1 MALRNVNAVVTIT
14 TNAVKAI
21 DDGKKLKEVYA
32 AINQQLNQMR
42 GEGKVDT
49 TEFKELQKLAK
60 DTQEKLRTLVT
71 GMKLIRGVA
80 DNLANKTGKDINR
93 ALRETAKE
101 FGKTSNDTDK
111 NRQKLE
117 RLRDAV
123 ARFKRE
129 VSDRNGLSMSFRS
142 AQQQLNNLNK
152 TDLSK
157 LKTGLAAIQAELA
170 KPIGGRWRRDLEQ
183 MQAQYQAAIAVRQTP
198 VTQRPVASMNTAQLK
213 AEQSAI
219 TSALSAT
226 SGTKGFERQAALY
239 EHRLKEI
246 NGQLSV
252 LAEKERVATTEAKQ
266 LAATQ
271 QAAKTVQAVYRG
283 QAVSIE
289 ELNAAYK
296 TLEAR
301 ANRFVGVNPA
311 KAKAARQQMEML
323 GVTIKKVNGELLSEA
338 EIQDRVK
345 NKGKYSAQQLQ
356 QAHDQ
361 LAARLKTINTGQKKD
376 IEETRRQMAS
386 LKKTIDST
394 TGSVSKH
401 GGIWQTAVR
410 NITAYVGVFGAFN
423 TIKGWLTDIIKLN
436 AKLSDQ
442 MADIR
447 KVSGL
452 SMESIRELTT
462 NLSKIDTRTTLEELN
477 RIAYA
482 GAKLGFGNYGIEGL
496 EQFTK
501 AANQVNVA
509 LKEDLGDEALTA
521 LSKITEN
528 MGLIKK
534 MGVEDAM
541 LATGSAMF
549 KLASSSTAAAGP
561 IVEVTK
567 RLVPVAKASGLATS
581 EILALSS
588 AADSLQLMPEVVGTA
603 LSKFIMAL
611 QTNHNLIE
619 NFFHIEPGTIA
630 NLFQTGKAMDAL
642 LLVFDKMKG
651 KNVTE
656 LSDVWKLLGSNGQRL
671 MTVLLSMANATDR
684 VREHL
689 QISNQAFKEG
699 IAVTEEYNIQQDT
712 AQALY
717 ERAQNMWRN
726 AFVNPEASES
736 VKEIAKAWYDFTR
749 EITSGGAALWSL
761 KQTVDLFVTS
771 LKILIY
777 LLPGLAVGG
786 IVRGLGSL
794 VIALGGA
801 KVATDGL
808 TLSWKKMTAA
818 TKANWIG
825 LLATAIAQVVY
836 WVSAWADANE
846 EAEEKQKD
854 VNRAVAD
861 ANQKADDEIVKL
873 NTLTKQLQANNITQ
887 VERNRILSKIN
898 SDYDIYLSYLG
909 IEYNKVTDLI
919 KVNQQLAWVI
929 KQRYAYEARE
939 ELKKQK
945 LDSEGG
951 ARQERRM
958 AGADLQKEARKL
970 GLKLN
975 LETDV
980 LPLIRSGK
988 SFTEIQNLLDPKGR
1002 SNTGGTRAI
1011 VSQLGYT
1018 TYIKQQSGFEKA
1030 LGTYMEKYIKELGII
1045 TNINAGFADEL
1056 KGNKKLGVG
1065 DWNQDRFLVTP
1076 PSGNYEPARGKG
1088 AGSGQSNAARAAAQ
1102 ARAKAERERRKQLQ
1116 QELKEAEQESQ
1127 AIIDKIEEWYRLQET
1142 DVENLVA
1149 DGKKTRAEADAYLK
1163 DLKKSKNK
1171 TLANA
1176 RLSISGKMKK
1186 EDWGKYIA
1194 AELPKMMADQGEWSS
1209 ELAQD
1214 IINTNLQYIHNLLAR
1229 FDGSAKVLGVKS
1241 TASFDKIEKNAAGNL
1256 REIAREDAKIKEEVE
1271 KNLLEYKY
1279 VEQAERSF
1287 HDNLVG
1293 LGIMS
1298 ETYEQYVKRMKEEA
1312 AKQPES
1318 QQEEGG
1324 DFAWHLSLPGVVV
1337 GSKRPETPVEKL
1349 LKQFLANGAKP
1360 YSVDIEDDRQ
1370 LFVWLKNLMSNYNYD
1385 EEDNIMFQEEDWVKG
1400 FPQLKQWVEDIDKY
1414 RPDIQK
1420 FYLSLI
1426 NWEESYYDAKK
1437 KAYEHDKKQQEMRF
1451 KVSGEQ
1457 EEYDRQQTALELQG
1471 KIQEASGAGL
1481 NFGQQYGLADAIAND
1496 PEVQRIQLRME
1507 WRQKELEDAQAHGAA
1522 QELINEK
1529 QTQLLEEFS
1538 NLATKVSAEVAARV
1552 QKIQGLSEPLNSWG
1566 EEVGQMLG
1574 EQWQGISQEGKLTF
1588 GQMTRNMAIE
1598 YAKQTLKMASEN
1610 LTKKLQQ
1617 GLFYKQMEMQEMQHQ
1632 VQLYNIQQAGAAA
1645 RATGQLTAGATLQSI
1660 KATQDA
1666 AEIGAEGGK
1675 ATVMTMFGVSEG
1687 AAKTIAKLGWWGIP
1701 LIGVI
1706 TSILM
1711 GLLNSA
1717 KATANQNS
1725 SSSTSNT
1732 PKLKLASGMLT
1743 YDQGNADT
1751 AVQRNRSAAYV
1762 GTDGHVYRATPQ
1774 SALPDGVQ
1782 LIRKPIATTVN
1793 GQPSL
1798 VAERGPEI
1806 IIGRRATRHI
1816 QMNEP
1821 GLLHHLAA
1829 INGRYRTYD
1838 EGTIPAGLAGMAQLP
1853 APQGMGSGGEADT
1866 RIADALDQNTQMMAA
1881 FVQMMNTIQQR
1892 GISAHIQKYGSGGL
1906 IDEVKSGLKFD
1917 QRYNR

>member
-101 FGKTSNDTDK
+101 FGKTANDTDRHK
-111 NRQKLE
+111 QKLE
-117 RLRDAV
+117 QLRQSV
-123 ARFKRE
+123 EKFKRE
-129 VSDRNGLSMSFRS
+129 VSDRRGLTMSFQD
-142 AQQQLNNLNK
+142 AQKQLNNLNK
-152 TDLSK
+152 TSLDNLNK
-157 LKTGLAAIQAELA
+157 GLAAIKEKLA
-170 KPIGGRWRRDLEQ
+170 QPLSNKWRQQLEE
-183 MQAQYQAAIAVRQTP
+183 MQSRYQAAITVRQTP

-213 AEQSAI
+213 AEQTAI

-239 EHRLKEI
+239 GQRLKEI

-252 LAEKERVATTEAKQ
+252 LAEKERVAATGAKQ

-283 QAVSIE
+283 QAVSLE
-289 ELNAAYK
+289 QLNTAYK

-301 ANRFVGVNPA
+301 ANRFEGVKPA

-323 GVTIKKVNGELLSEA
+323 GQTVKKLKGELLSEA
-338 EIQDRVK
+338 EIQERVN
-345 NKGKYSAQQLQ
+345 NKGKYSVKQLQ
-356 QAHDQ
+356 QAYDQ
-361 LAARLKTINTGQKKD
+361 LAARLKTLNTGQKKD

-462 NLSKIDTRTTLEELN
+462 NLSKIDTRTKLEELN
-477 RIAYA
+477 KIAYA

-561 IVEVTK
+561 IVEITK

-736 VKEIAKAWYDFTR
+736 IKEIAKAWYDFTR
-749 EITSGGAALWSL
+749 EITSGGLALWGL
-761 KQTVDLFVTS
+761 KRTVDLFIAS
-771 LKILIY
+771 LKVLIY
-777 LLPGLAVGG
+777 LLPGLAIGG
-786 IVRGLGSL
+786 ITKAFWTLGTSL
-794 VIALGGA
+794 MMA
-801 KVATDGL
+801 KGATDSL
-808 TLSWKKMTAA
+808 TLSFKKLTLAA
-818 TKANWIG
+818 KGNWVG
-825 LLATAIAQVVY
+825 LLVGAISQVVY

-846 EAEEKQKD
+846 EAEEKQRRL
-854 VNRAVAD
+854 NYALAEAD
-861 ANQKADDEIVKL
+861 EKAEKEITNLTILKKQL
-873 NTLTKQLQANNITQ
+873 EDTNITTEERQRILTK
-887 VERNRILSKIN
+887 IN
-898 SDYDIYLSYLG
+898 GDYDIYLDYLG
-909 IEYNKVTDLI
+909 IEINTVQDLTGHYQELTRVMRQHQAYLTREDYKKEVMEGEGGLRMKRREAGRELTKKARNYGIDVDLDLI
-919 KVNQQLAWVI
+919 KNQ
-929 KQRYAYEARE
+929 
-939 ELKKQK
+939 
-945 LDSEGG
+945 
-951 ARQERRM
+951 
-958 AGADLQKEARKL
+958 
-970 GLKLN
+970 
-975 LETDV
+975 
-980 LPLIRSGK
+980 
-988 SFTEIQNLLDPKGR
+988 
-1002 SNTGGTRAI
+1002 
-1011 VSQLGYT
+1011 
-1018 TYIKQQSGFEKA
+1018 
-1030 LGTYMEKYIKELGII
+1030 
-1045 TNINAGFADEL
+1045 
-1056 KGNKKLGVG
+1056 
-1065 DWNQDRFLVTP
+1065 
-1076 PSGNYEPARGKG
+1076 PSGRINYVLNQLFPGFPALQAEFKPEVAAYMKARGNEREKEFEIDEEFAQDVGGFNPDKMNRPRIRGEFQPARDKA
-1088 AGSGQSNAARAAAQ
+1088 AGRGQAKAARAAAQ
-1102 ARAKAERERRKQLQ
+1102 ARAKSERERRKQLQ

-1186 EDWGKYIA
+1186 KDWDKYIA

-1214 IINTNLQYIHNLLAR
+1214 IINTNLQYIHNRLAR

-1256 REIAREDAKIKEEVE
+1256 REIARDDAKIKEEVE
-1271 KNLLEYKY
+1271 KILLEYKY

-1293 LGIMS
+1293 LGIMA
-1298 ETYEQYVKRMKEEA
+1298 ETYEQYTKRMKEEA
-1312 AKQPES
+1312 EANKNKTADSNGSPDGMD
-1318 QQEEGG
+1318 GG
-1324 DFAWHLSLPGVVV
+1324 SLENVVV
-1337 GSKRPETPVEKL
+1337 TAKRPQSPEEKL

-1360 YSVDIEDDRQ
+1360 YGVNIENDRE
-1370 LFVWLKNLMSNYNYD
+1370 LFVWLKNLMSNYDYD
-1385 EEDNIMFQEEDWVKG
+1385 EEDNIMFHEEDWVKG

-1426 NWEESYYDAKK
+1426 NWEESYYDAKR

-1457 EEYDRQQTALELQG
+1457 DAYDNQQQSLEFQS
-1471 KIQEASGAGL
+1471 KFQQASGAGL

-1522 QELINEK
+1522 QELINER
-1529 QTQLLEEFS
+1529 QTELLEEFS

-1552 QKIQGLSEPLNSWG
+1552 QKIQGLSEPLYSWG

-1588 GQMTRNMAIE
+1588 AQMTRNMAIE

-1666 AEIGAEGGK
+1666 SEIGAEGGK

-1751 AVQRNRSAAYV
+1751 AVKSSPSGDRRGAYV
-1762 GTDGHVYRATPQ
+1762 GTDGHIYRAAPQ

-1782 LIRKPIATTVN
+1782 LIRRPIATTVN

>member
-1 MALRNVNAVVTIT
+1 MVLRNVNAVVTIT

-49 TEFKELQKLAK
+49 TEFKEMQELAK
-60 DTQEKLRTLVT
+60 DVQEKLRTLVT

-101 FGKTSNDTDK
+101 FGKTANDTDRHK
-111 NRQKLE
+111 QKLE
-117 RLRDAV
+117 QLRQSV
-123 ARFKRE
+123 EKFKRE
-129 VSDRNGLSMSFRS
+129 VSDRRGLTMSFQD
-142 AQQQLNNLNK
+142 AQKQLNNLNK
-152 TDLSK
+152 TSLDNLNK
-157 LKTGLAAIQAELA
+157 GLAAIKEKLA
-170 KPIGGRWRRDLEQ
+170 QPLSNKWRQQLEE
-183 MQAQYQAAIAVRQTP
+183 MQSRYQAAITVRQTP

-213 AEQSAI
+213 AEQTAI
-219 TSALSAT
+219 TSALAAT

-239 EHRLKEI
+239 GQRLKEI

-252 LAEKERVATTEAKQ
+252 LAEKERVAATGAKQ

-283 QAVSIE
+283 QAVSLE
-289 ELNAAYK
+289 QLNTAYK

-301 ANRFVGVNPA
+301 ANRFEGVKPA

-323 GVTIKKVNGELLSEA
+323 GQTVKKLKGELLSEA
-338 EIQDRVK
+338 EIQERVN
-345 NKGKYSAQQLQ
+345 NKGKYSVKQLQ
-356 QAHDQ
+356 QAYDQ
-361 LAARLKTINTGQKKD
+361 LAARLKTLNTGQKKD

-561 IVEVTK
+561 IVEITK

-736 VKEIAKAWYDFTR
+736 IKEIAKAWYDFTR

-761 KQTVDLFVTS
+761 KQAVDLFIVS

-777 LLPGLAVGG
+777 LLPGLAIGG

-846 EAEEKQKD
+846 EAEEKQRRL
-854 VNRAVAD
+854 NYALAEAD
-861 ANQKADDEIVKL
+861 EKAEKEITNLTILKKQL
-873 NTLTKQLQANNITQ
+873 EDTNITTEERQRILTK
-887 VERNRILSKIN
+887 IN
-898 SDYDIYLSYLG
+898 GDYDIYLDYLG
-909 IEYNKVTDLI
+909 IEINTVQDLTGHYQELTRVMRQHQAYLTREDYKKEVMEGEGGLRMKRREAGRELTKKARNYGIDVDLDLI
-919 KVNQQLAWVI
+919 KNQ
-929 KQRYAYEARE
+929 
-939 ELKKQK
+939 
-945 LDSEGG
+945 
-951 ARQERRM
+951 
-958 AGADLQKEARKL
+958 
-970 GLKLN
+970 
-975 LETDV
+975 
-980 LPLIRSGK
+980 
-988 SFTEIQNLLDPKGR
+988 
-1002 SNTGGTRAI
+1002 
-1011 VSQLGYT
+1011 
-1018 TYIKQQSGFEKA
+1018 
-1030 LGTYMEKYIKELGII
+1030 
-1045 TNINAGFADEL
+1045 
-1056 KGNKKLGVG
+1056 
-1065 DWNQDRFLVTP
+1065 
-1076 PSGNYEPARGKG
+1076 PSGRINYVLNQLFPGFPALQAEFKPEVAAYMKARGNEREKEFEIDEEFAQDVGGFNPDKMNRPRIRGEFQPARDKA
-1088 AGSGQSNAARAAAQ
+1088 AGRGQAKAARAAAQ
-1102 ARAKAERERRKQLQ
+1102 ARAKSERERRKQLQ

-1186 EDWGKYIA
+1186 KDWDKYIA

-1214 IINTNLQYIHNLLAR
+1214 IINTNLQYIHNRLAR

-1256 REIAREDAKIKEEVE
+1256 REIARDDAKIKEEVE
-1271 KNLLEYKY
+1271 KILLEYKY

-1293 LGIMS
+1293 LGIMA
-1298 ETYEQYVKRMKEEA
+1298 ETYEQYTKRMKEEA
-1312 AKQPES
+1312 EANKNKTADSNGSPDGMD
-1318 QQEEGG
+1318 GG
-1324 DFAWHLSLPGVVV
+1324 SLENVVV
-1337 GSKRPETPVEKL
+1337 TAKRPQSPEEKL

-1360 YSVDIEDDRQ
+1360 YGVNIENDRE
-1370 LFVWLKNLMSNYNYD
+1370 LFVWLKNLMSNYDYD
-1385 EEDNIMFQEEDWVKG
+1385 EEDNIMFHEEDWVKG

-1426 NWEESYYDAKK
+1426 NWEESYYDAKR

-1457 EEYDRQQTALELQG
+1457 DAYDNQQQSLEFQS
-1471 KIQEASGAGL
+1471 KFQQASGAGL

-1522 QELINEK
+1522 QELINER
-1529 QTQLLEEFS
+1529 QTELLEEFS

-1552 QKIQGLSEPLNSWG
+1552 QKIQGLSEPLYSWG

-1588 GQMTRNMAIE
+1588 AQMTRNMAIE

-1666 AEIGAEGGK
+1666 SEIGAEGGK

-1751 AVQRNRSAAYV
+1751 AVKSSPSGDRRGAYV
-1762 GTDGHVYRATPQ
+1762 GTDGHIYRAAPQ

-1782 LIRKPIATTVN
+1782 LIRRPIATTVN

>member
-1 MALRNVNAVVTIT
+1 MVLRNVNAVVTIT

-49 TEFKELQKLAK
+49 TEFKEMQELAK
-60 DTQEKLRTLVT
+60 NVQERLRTLVT

-101 FGKTSNDTDK
+101 FGKTANDTDK
-111 NRQKLE
+111 GRQKLE

-123 ARFKRE
+123 ARCKRE
-129 VSDRNGLSMSFRS
+129 VSDRNGLTMSFQD
-142 AQQQLNNLNK
+142 AQKQLNNLNK
-152 TDLSK
+152 TSLDNLNK
-157 LKTGLAAIQAELA
+157 GLAAIKEKLA
-170 KPIGGRWRRDLEQ
+170 QPLSNKWRQQLEE
-183 MQAQYQAAIAVRQTP
+183 MQSRYQAAIAVRQTP

-239 EHRLKEI
+239 EQRLKEI

-252 LAEKERVATTEAKQ
+252 LAEKERVAATGAKQ

-283 QAVSIE
+283 QAVSLE
-289 ELNAAYK
+289 DLNTAYK

-301 ANRFVGVNPA
+301 ANRFEGVKPA

-323 GVTIKKVNGELLSEA
+323 SATIKKMKGELLSEA
-338 EIQDRVK
+338 EIQDRVN
-345 NKGKYSAQQLQ
+345 NKGKYSVKQLQ
-356 QAHDQ
+356 QAYDQ
-361 LAARLKTINTGQKKD
+361 LAARLKTLNTGQKKD

-477 RIAYA
+477 RIAYE
-482 GAKLGFGNYGIEGL
+482 GAKLGFGDSVEHL

-501 AANQVNVA
+501 AANRANVA
-509 LKEDLGDEALTA
+509 LKESLGDEALTA
-521 LSKITEN
+521 LSKLTEN

-534 MGVEDAM
+534 MGVENAMDAT
-541 LATGSAMF
+541 ASAIF
-549 KLASSSTAAAGP
+549 KLFTSSTASADK
-561 IVEVTK
+561 IVEMAR
-567 RLVPVAKASGLATS
+567 RLVPVAKVSGLATS
-581 EILALSS
+581 EVLALAS
-588 AADSLQLMPEVVGTA
+588 ASDSLGNTAETTGTA

-619 NFFHIEPGTIA
+619 NFFHIDPGTIA

-689 QISNQAFKEG
+689 EISNKAFKEG
-699 IAVTEEYNIQQDT
+699 TAVTEEYNIQQDT
-712 AQALY
+712 AQALL

-761 KQTVDLFVTS
+761 KQTVDLFITS

-846 EAEEKQKD
+846 EAEEKQRRL
-854 VNRAVAD
+854 NYALAEAD
-861 ANQKADDEIVKL
+861 EKAEKEITNL
-873 NTLTKQLQANNITQ
+873 SILRKQLEDTNLTTE
-887 VERNRILSKIN
+887 ERQRILAKIN
-898 SDYDIYLSYLG
+898 GDYDIYLDYLG
-909 IEYNKVTDLI
+909 IEINTVQDLTDHYKELTRVMRQHQAYLTREEYKKEVMEGEGGLRMKRREAGRELTKKARDYGIDVDLDLI
-919 KVNQQLAWVI
+919 KKRSSGGINYVLNHLFPGFPALQAVF
-929 KQRYAYEARE
+929 KSDVAAYMRA
-939 ELKKQK
+939 L
-945 LDSEGG
+945 GN
-951 ARQERRM
+951 ER
-958 AGADLQKEARKL
+958 QKESDIDEA
-970 GLKLN
+970 
-975 LETDV
+975 
-980 LPLIRSGK
+980 
-988 SFTEIQNLLDPKGR
+988 
-1002 SNTGGTRAI
+1002 
-1011 VSQLGYT
+1011 
-1018 TYIKQQSGFEKA
+1018 
-1030 LGTYMEKYIKELGII
+1030 
-1045 TNINAGFADEL
+1045 FAND
-1056 KGNKKLGVG
+1056 VG
-1065 DWNQDRFLVTP
+1065 DFDPDKMNRPRIRGEFK
-1076 PSGNYEPARGKG
+1076 PARDKAVGR
-1088 AGSGQSNAARAAAQ
+1088 GQASAAHAAAQ

-1149 DGKKTRAEADAYLK
+1149 DGKKTRAEADAYLR

-1186 EDWGKYIA
+1186 EDWDKYIT

-1214 IINTNLQYIHNLLAR
+1214 IINANLQYIHNLLAR

-1271 KNLLEYKY
+1271 KILLEYKY

-1298 ETYEQYVKRMKEEA
+1298 ETYEQYTKRMKEEA
-1312 AKQPES
+1312 EANKNKAADS
-1318 QQEEGG
+1318 NGSSDGMDGG
-1324 DFAWHLSLPGVVV
+1324 SLENVVV
-1337 GSKRPETPVEKL
+1337 TAKRPQSPEEKL

-1360 YSVDIEDDRQ
+1360 YGVNIENDRE
-1370 LFVWLKNLMSNYNYD
+1370 LFVWLKNLMSNYDYD
-1385 EEDNIMFQEEDWVKG
+1385 EEDNIMFHEEDWVKG

-1414 RPDIQK
+1414 RPEIQK
-1420 FYLSLI
+1420 FYLSLT

-1451 KVSGEQ
+1451 KASGEQ
-1457 EEYDRQQTALELQG
+1457 DEYDRQQTALELQG
-1471 KIQEASGAGL
+1471 KLQDASGAGL

-1522 QELINEK
+1522 QELINER
-1529 QTQLLEEFS
+1529 QTELLEEFS

-1552 QKIQGLSEPLNSWG
+1552 QKIQGLSEPLYSWG

-1588 GQMTRNMAIE
+1588 AQMTRNMAIE

-1632 VQLYNIQQAGAAA
+1632 VQLYNIQMAGAAA
-1645 RATGQLTAGATLQSI
+1645 RATGQLTAGATLQGI

-1666 AEIGAEGGK
+1666 AEI
-1675 ATVMTMFGVSEG
+1675 
-1687 AAKTIAKLGWWGIP
+1687 WWGIP

-1725 SSSTSNT
+1725 SSSSNT
-1732 PKLKLASGMLT
+1732 PKVKLVSGMLT
-1743 YDQGNADT
+1743 YDEGNADT
-1751 AVQRNRSAAYV
+1751 AVGDRRGAYV
-1762 GTDGHVYRATPQ
+1762 GTDGHVYRATSQ

-1782 LIRKPIATTVN
+1782 LIRRPIATTVN

-1838 EGTIPAGLAGMAQLP
+1838 EGIVPVGSPDG
-1853 APQGMGSGGEADT
+1853 APSLSGRAGGEADT

>member
-101 FGKTSNDTDK
+101 FNKTANDTDRHK
-111 NRQKLE
+111 QKLE
-117 RLRDAV
+117 QLRQSV
-123 ARFKRE
+123 EKFKRE
-129 VSDRNGLSMSFRS
+129 VYDRRGLTMSFQD
-142 AQQQLNNLNK
+142 AQKQLNNLNK
-152 TDLSK
+152 TSLDNLNK
-157 LKTGLAAIQAELA
+157 GLAAIKEKLA
-170 KPIGGRWRRDLEQ
+170 QPLSNKWRQQLEQ
-183 MQAQYQAAIAVRQTP
+183 MQSRYQAAIAVRQTP

-213 AEQSAI
+213 AEQTAI

-226 SGTKGFERQAALY
+226 SGTKGFEREAALY
-239 EHRLKEI
+239 ERRLKEI

-252 LAEKERVATTEAKQ
+252 LAEKERVAATEAKQ
-266 LAATQ
+266 LSATQ

-283 QAVSIE
+283 QAASLE
-289 ELNAAYK
+289 ELNTAYK

-301 ANRFVGVNPA
+301 ANRFEGVKPA
-311 KAKAARQQMEML
+311 KAKATRQQMEML
-323 GVTIKKVNGELLSEA
+323 SATIKKLKGELLSEA

-345 NKGKYSAQQLQ
+345 NKGKYSVQQLQ
-356 QAHDQ
+356 QAYDQ
-361 LAARLKTINTGQKKD
+361 LAARLKTLNTGQKKD

-761 KQTVDLFVTS
+761 KQTVDLFIVS
-771 LKILIY
+771 LKVLIY

-825 LLATAIAQVVY
+825 LLATAVAQVVY

-846 EAEEKQKD
+846 EAEEKQRRL
-854 VNRAVAD
+854 NYALAEAD
-861 ANQKADDEIVKL
+861 EKAEKEITNL
-873 NTLTKQLQANNITQ
+873 SILRKQLEDTNLTTE
-887 VERNRILSKIN
+887 ERQRILAKIN
-898 SDYDIYLSYLG
+898 GDYDIYLDYLG
-909 IEYNKVTDLI
+909 IEINTVKDLTDHYKELTRVMRQHQAYLTREEYKKEVMEGEGGLRMKRREAGRELTKKARDYGIDVDLDLI
-919 KVNQQLAWVI
+919 KKRSSGGINYVLNHLFPGFPALQAVF
-929 KQRYAYEARE
+929 KSDVAAYMRA
-939 ELKKQK
+939 L
-945 LDSEGG
+945 GN
-951 ARQERRM
+951 ER
-958 AGADLQKEARKL
+958 QKESDIDEA
-970 GLKLN
+970 
-975 LETDV
+975 
-980 LPLIRSGK
+980 
-988 SFTEIQNLLDPKGR
+988 
-1002 SNTGGTRAI
+1002 
-1011 VSQLGYT
+1011 
-1018 TYIKQQSGFEKA
+1018 
-1030 LGTYMEKYIKELGII
+1030 
-1045 TNINAGFADEL
+1045 FAND
-1056 KGNKKLGVG
+1056 VG
-1065 DWNQDRFLVTP
+1065 DFDPDKFNRPRIRGEFQ
-1076 PSGNYEPARGKG
+1076 PARDKG
-1088 AGSGQSNAARAAAQ
+1088 AGGIHDHVHIGDSIVAARLILHGDAAVINGVDGRFVAQRLRKAAAP
-1102 ARAKAERERRKQLQ
+1102 ERRVVFF
-1116 QELKEAEQESQ
+1116 
-1127 AIIDKIEEWYRLQET
+1127 IEERGHQG
-1142 DVENLVA
+1142 LVA
-1149 DGKKTRAEADAYLK
+1149 LLLD
-1163 DLKKSKNK
+1163 
-1171 TLANA
+1171 
-1176 RLSISGKMKK
+1176 MQ
-1186 EDWGKYIA
+1186 IA
-1194 AELPKMMADQGEWSS
+1194 ARRRVLD
-1209 ELAQD
+1209 ELAD
-1214 IINTNLQYIHNLLAR
+1214 IHADDEIAAVKAGHFLVPGPIRALLA
-1229 FDGSAKVLGVKS
+1229 D
-1241 TASFDKIEKNAAGNL
+1241 D
-1256 REIAREDAKIKEEVE
+1256 
-1271 KNLLEYKY
+1271 
-1279 VEQAERSF
+1279 
-1287 HDNLVG
+1287 
-1293 LGIMS
+1293 
-1298 ETYEQYVKRMKEEA
+1298 
-1312 AKQPES
+1312 
-1318 QQEEGG
+1318 
-1324 DFAWHLSLPGVVV
+1324 VV
-1337 GSKRPETPVEKL
+1337 
-1349 LKQFLANGAKP
+1349 
-1360 YSVDIEDDRQ
+1360 
-1370 LFVWLKNLMSNYNYD
+1370 
-1385 EEDNIMFQEEDWVKG
+1385 
-1400 FPQLKQWVEDIDKY
+1400 
-1414 RPDIQK
+1414 
-1420 FYLSLI
+1420 
-1426 NWEESYYDAKK
+1426 
-1437 KAYEHDKKQQEMRF
+1437 
-1451 KVSGEQ
+1451 
-1457 EEYDRQQTALELQG
+1457 
-1471 KIQEASGAGL
+1471 
-1481 NFGQQYGLADAIAND
+1481 
-1496 PEVQRIQLRME
+1496 
-1507 WRQKELEDAQAHGAA
+1507 
-1522 QELINEK
+1522 
-1529 QTQLLEEFS
+1529 
-1538 NLATKVSAEVAARV
+1538 AEVA
-1552 QKIQGLSEPLNSWG
+1552 
-1566 EEVGQMLG
+1566 VG
-1574 EQWQGISQEGKLTF
+1574 
-1588 GQMTRNMAIE
+1588 RIE
-1598 YAKQTLKMASEN
+1598 
-1610 LTKKLQQ
+1610 
-1617 GLFYKQMEMQEMQHQ
+1617 
-1632 VQLYNIQQAGAAA
+1632 
-1645 RATGQLTAGATLQSI
+1645 R
-1660 KATQDA
+1660 
-1666 AEIGAEGGK
+1666 
-1675 ATVMTMFGVSEG
+1675 
-1687 AAKTIAKLGWWGIP
+1687 
-1701 LIGVI
+1701 
-1706 TSILM
+1706 
-1711 GLLNSA
+1711 
-1717 KATANQNS
+1717 
-1725 SSSTSNT
+1725 
-1732 PKLKLASGMLT
+1732 
-1743 YDQGNADT
+1743 
-1751 AVQRNRSAAYV
+1751 
-1762 GTDGHVYRATPQ
+1762 
-1774 SALPDGVQ
+1774 
-1782 LIRKPIATTVN
+1782 
-1793 GQPSL
+1793 
-1798 VAERGPEI
+1798 
-1806 IIGRRATRHI
+1806 
-1816 QMNEP
+1816 
-1821 GLLHHLAA
+1821 
-1829 INGRYRTYD
+1829 
-1838 EGTIPAGLAGMAQLP
+1838 PA
-1853 APQGMGSGGEADT
+1853 
-1866 RIADALDQNTQMMAA
+1866 
-1881 FVQMMNTIQQR
+1881 
-1892 GISAHIQKYGSGGL
+1892 
-1906 IDEVKSGLKFD
+1906 
-1917 QRYNR
+1917 